1 MDTHTPTPAASA
13 AGLRREL
20 GLVSTTASGIGEI
33 VAVGI
38 FLTPAGIA
46 KALAS
51 PLWLLVA

>member
-38 FLTPAGIA
+38 FLTSAGIA

-51 PLWLLVA
+51 PLWLLVV